1 MTDEAESILDPA
13 IGIRRNFPER
23 HGNPGNW
30 KYTKKIIHNSNFTY
44 TRTCVLHIAVTKIFM
59 EVGYASSEVFIGAF
73 IPIQYLLSHYQQV
86 SNADISALMG
96 TVLLILRE
104 RSLIHG

>member
-13 IGIRRNFPER
+13 RNPPKLPGKTREPGGT
-23 HGNPGNW
+23 GN
-30 KYTKKIIHNSNFTY
+30 TKKIIQNSNFTY

-104 RSLIHG
+104 RSLIHV